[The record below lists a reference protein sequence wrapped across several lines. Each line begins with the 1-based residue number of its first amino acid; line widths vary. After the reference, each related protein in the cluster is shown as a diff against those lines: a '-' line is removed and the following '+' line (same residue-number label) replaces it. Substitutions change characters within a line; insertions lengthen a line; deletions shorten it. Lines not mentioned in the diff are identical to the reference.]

1 MKGECRVAVVLSGG
15 GANGAYEVGVLKALL
30 VGKSPATGCTPLVP
44 DVYTGTSIGSYNA
57 AFLTSQ
63 WDTYGAAAAGNLES
77 VWLDCL
83 AETATRPNGAF
94 RLRGDPFELLEPS
107 RYLPN
112 PFQPF
117 LQFLEDGAVVG
128 WDGLQ
133 RAVNFATQR
142 DANLRQRIVELLNF
156 TTFVSTE
163 PWERTI
169 RNTVRFEAIRSSS
182 RKLRVTTTNW
192 TTGALDIFQNLDMT
206 DRLGPAILMASS
218 AIPGIFP
225 PVTIGAEPHVD
236 GGILMNTPLKLAT
249 DAGADI
255 LHVIYLDPQVR
266 AIPFGALQSTLATI
280 YRQQAISWARTVNDD
295 IGDAAVI
302 NRSIEIF
309 DAIEKGKNLGNP
321 EVELLAKSINK
332 ILSRVQKFLR
342 YRPLTIHRYHPRD
355 DLSGGALGLLNLDRG
370 HIQEL
375 IERGFA
381 DAALHDCAASGCVL
395 PTVRDEELTQA
406 AHSEVERADG
416 GRPGEGP

>member
-1 MKGECRVAVVLSGG
+1 
-15 GANGAYEVGVLKALL
+15 
-30 VGKSPATGCTPLVP
+30 
-44 DVYTGTSIGSYNA
+44 
-57 AFLTSQ
+57 
-63 WDTYGAAAAGNLES
+63 
-77 VWLDCL
+77 
-83 AETATRPNGAF
+83 
-94 RLRGDPFELLEPS
+94 
-107 RYLPN
+107 
-112 PFQPF
+112 
-117 LQFLEDGAVVG
+117 
-128 WDGLQ
+128 
-133 RAVNFATQR
+133 
-142 DANLRQRIVELLNF
+142 
-156 TTFVSTE
+156 
-163 PWERTI
+163 
-169 RNTVRFEAIRSSS
+169 
-182 RKLRVTTTNW
+182 
-192 TTGALDIFQNLDMT
+192 GALDIFHNLDMT

-236 GGILMNTPLKLAT
+236 GGVLMNTPLKLAT

-309 DAIEKGKNLGNP
+309 DAIEKGRTLGNP
-321 EVELLAKSINK
+321 EVELLARSVNK
-332 ILSRVQKFLR
+332 ILSRVQKFMR

-381 DAALHDCAASGCVL
+381 DAVLHDCEASGCVL
-395 PTVRDEELTQA
+395 PVVRDEELTQA
-406 AHSEVERADG
+406 AHSEVEKSDAR
-416 GRPGEGP
+416 